1 MEKFIQRDLLSIAF
15 IANILVFGSSIVFLL
30 TLDMSSKGQT
40 LFIIFIVASFFTS
53 LSTMLQLM
61 ERRKRFK

>member
-15 IANILVFGSSIVFLL
+15 IANILVFGSSILFLV

-61 ERRKRFK
+61 ERRKRVK

>member
-15 IANILVFGSSIVFLL
+15 IANILVFGSSILFLV